1 MGMAALLTPCPVG
14 TYTPCVSIPVVPSS
28 GLSPRQWARLGAYA
42 SPFSGQGVEFEPLG
56 GQPADSGFA
65 LHEAG
70 FLPRRPHWNYQN
82 VFSPF
87 WRLYCDLQ
95 PGHRLVFPR
104 KEIALGPDRLVLIPG
119 HQLFHTLGTE
129 PKPKL
134 WLHFS
139 HERQLIPAQ
148 PIPIELRVSATERN
162 LIRDLTG
169 LLPTVQKPENRD
181 RAFHLSCALLHLVL
195 SRPEINW
202 QPETPGDLLAVV
214 RLIENHYATP
224 LYTAELARLAHLS
237 ESVFRRKFQ
246 QFRNVAPAQF
256 IVQVRVREAARLLTT
271 STLNMNEI
279 AERTGFP
286 NATYFSRVFKRVTG
300 RAPGRFRRESRV
312 LPLAEPG
319 R

>member
-1 MGMAALLTPCPVG
+1 MTRHRANS
-14 TYTPCVSIPVVPSS
+14 YTPCVSIPVAPSS
-28 GLSPRQWARLGAYA
+28 RLSPRQWARLGAYS
-42 SPFSGQGVEFEPLG
+42 SPFSGQGVEFDPIG
-56 GQPADSGFA
+56 GQKADAGFV
-65 LHEAG
+65 LHETG

-87 WRLYCDLQ
+87 WRLYFDLQ

-104 KEIALGPDRLVLIPG
+104 NEILLGPDRLVLIPD

-129 PKPKL
+129 PRPKL

-139 HERQLIPAQ
+139 HARQLVPAQ
-148 PIPIELRVSATERN
+148 PIPIELEPSATERI

-169 LLPTVQKPENRD
+169 LLHTVKKPALRD

-195 SRPEINW
+195 SRPEIAW
-202 QPETPGDLLAVV
+202 QPETPGDLLEVV
-214 RLIENHYATP
+214 RLIESHYDAP
-224 LYTAELARLAHLS
+224 LYTADLARIAHLS

-256 IVQVRVREAARLLTT
+256 IVQVRVREAARLLATT
-271 STLNMNEI
+271 TLNMSEV

-286 NATYFSRVFKRVTG
+286 NSAYFSRVFKHVTG
-300 RAPGRFRRESRV
+300 RTPGRSRRDSRV
-312 LPLAEPG
+312 FPLAEG
-319 R
+319 G